1 MKLRLS
7 SFILLLSSFGCRVG
21 RRLRRSRLFVPL
33 CVFCGYSISIAAG
46 MSSVHSLESGNTAIT
61 NTQKHSSWVPVA
73 LLFKFDAP
81 ASGTITIERLVPCDS
96 DLGTPGSTAFL
107 LTSCAVS
114 NNLSAVWIPESAFPF
129 NLNDV
134 LSVTSTITNATV
146 EIIRKADQ

>member
-1 MKLRLS
+1 MNPFFKFQVS
-7 SFILLLSSFGCRVG
+7 SFKFLTMLALCTM
-21 RRLRRSRLFVPL
+21 LFAP
-33 CVFCGYSISIAAG
+33 CVRAG
-46 MSSVHSLESGNTAIT
+46 GFTSVHSLEQGSIALT

-81 ASGTITIERLVPCDS
+81 ATGTITIERLVPCES

-107 LTSCAVS
+107 FTSCSVS
-114 NNLSAVWIPESAFPF
+114 NNLSAVWIPETAVPF

-134 LSVTSTITNATV
+134 LSITSTITNATV